1 MKIEQIIEKIEGEAK
16 LSFDFSDGKV
26 SDATIEFE
34 LFRGI
39 ENILINKPF
48 LDSLVITPRVCGIC
62 NHSHLIASIRAIE
75 DGLRSNGMQIE
86 LSSKAD
92 LIREFTLSCELIQN
106 HIKWLYL
113 TIFPQVD
120 ELLGLDSL
128 ENYALRAS
136 YVSYTITKAM
146 AIFAGQWP
154 HSSYVVVGG
163 VSCDPTY
170 VEVLQAKSYVDEV
183 IRFVEQ
189 VLLGISIEKY
199 LSLSSVSALGELG
212 GDMQH
217 LFGNIGSSYLAH
229 SGKGHDRFIVFGDC
243 LCFKTGKSV
252 PTQVRK
258 IDPKYVEEI
267 EQKHSKSKAVT
278 YKQRQYEV
286 GPLARGMISKDP
298 LIKSLHKKY
307 KDSIFTRIYARVH
320 EVSILLGYIRR
331 ILTQIDL
338 SEASCSI
345 DKLDTKH
352 MSFDGVG
359 VVEAARGSLIHKTK
373 VTNGKIQKYDIIVPT
388 QWNLSNGV
396 EQERGIA
403 VESMIG
409 SNSTKEAELVFR
421 SFDVCSAC
429 AIH

>member
-1 MKIEQIIEKIEGEAK
+1 MKIEKLIEKIEGEAK
-16 LSFDFSDGKV
+16 LYLDFEQDIV

-39 ENILINKPF
+39 EHILKNKPF

-75 DGLRSNGMQIE
+75 DGLISIGKDVEITK
-86 LSSKAD
+86 KAD

-106 HIKWLYL
+106 HVKWFYL
-113 TIFPQVD
+113 TILPKVNAILEVSSQ
-120 ELLGLDSL
+120 

-136 YVSYTITKAM
+136 YVANTITKAL

-170 VEVLQAKSYVDEV
+170 VDILQAQTYIDET

-189 VLLGISIEKY
+189 VLFGITLDEYLGFSSIS
-199 LSLSSVSALGELG
+199 SLPKLG
-212 GDMQH
+212 GDMQY
-217 LFGNIGSSYLAH
+217 LFGMLGSSSLGI
-229 SGKGHDRFIVFGDC
+229 SGKSHDRFIVFGDC

-252 PTQVRK
+252 PTQVRR
-258 IDPKYVEEI
+258 IDPKYVEEVVQNNSI
-267 EQKHSKSKAVT
+267 SKAVT
-278 YKQRQYEV
+278 YKQKQYEV

-298 LIKSLHKKY
+298 LIKSLHKRY
-307 KDSIFTRIYARVH
+307 KDSIITRIFARMH
-320 EVSILLGYIRR
+320 EVAILLSYAKR
-331 ILTQIDL
+331 ILNELDL

-345 DKLDTKH
+345 DKLETKDV
-352 MSFDGVG
+352 SFEGVG
-359 VVEAARGSLIHKTK
+359 VVEAARGSLIHKSK
-373 VTNGKIQKYDIIVPT
+373 VQKGKITHYDIIVPT
-388 QWNLSNGV
+388 QWNLSNGFGD
-396 EQERGIA
+396 EKGIA
-403 VESMIG
+403 TEAMIG
-409 SNSTKEAELVFR
+409 CTSTKEAELVFR

-429 AIH
+429 NVH